1 MSYFLIETYS
11 NALKN
16 PMVPTN
22 LKEKYFKDSWTIINN
37 LIEIKKI
44 NSENLNALLKVHL
57 NSNKLLE
64 AEEIVLPLFDS
75 INL

>member
-1 MSYFLIETYS
+1 
-11 NALKN
+11 
-16 PMVPTN
+16 MVPTN